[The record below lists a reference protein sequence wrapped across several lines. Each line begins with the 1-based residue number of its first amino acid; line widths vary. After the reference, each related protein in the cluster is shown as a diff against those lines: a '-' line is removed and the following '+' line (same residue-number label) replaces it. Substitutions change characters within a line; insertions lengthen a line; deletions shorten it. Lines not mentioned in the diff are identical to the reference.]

1 MPANRPAH
9 AGASAPLSALQSI
22 RGIFALF
29 IFFHH
34 EGVFP
39 AGGDAG
45 VALFLMLS
53 GFVMTYGY
61 GDRVLARGF
70 SPSSLFRR
78 RVARVWP
85 LHLCCLLLAVTLLPV
100 ALGPGTMAAL
110 GLNLVLLQSW
120 VPLQEFYFSGNSV
133 SWCLSDLMLLYLLFP
148 WLWRRLHAL
157 SAARTLLL
165 AAAIGAV
172 YAAVLVLT
180 PADLRV
186 GAVYINPLMRLPD
199 FLLGMGLCALFLHHE
214 SRLRSVSRTGAT
226 LAEACA
232 WLLLALFIALYPAM
246 PEAVQLACWW
256 WMPCALLILVSA
268 SGSGLIGRLL
278 CRRPLVRAGELS
290 FSFYMVHQI
299 VIRVLHRLLS
309 HYRLDWDLW
318 LQIAVGLCLAIAA
331 TCVIHRL
338 VEEPARRW
346 LLGIKPA

>member
-1 MPANRPAH
+1 MSDSQPSRR
-9 AGASAPLSALQSI
+9 LDALQSI

-70 SPSSLFRR
+70 ATSSLLRR

-148 WLWRRLHAL
+148 WLWRRLHTL
-157 SAARTLLL
+157 SATSSLLL

-172 YAAVLVLT
+172 YAAVLALT
-180 PADLRV
+180 PAGLRV
-186 GAVYINPLMRLPD
+186 GVVYINPLMRLPD
-199 FLLGMGLCALFLHHE
+199 FLLGMGLCAIYLHHE
-214 SRLRSVSRTGAT
+214 NRLRIAGRTGAT

-232 WLLLALFIALYPAM
+232 WLLLVLFILLYPAM

-256 WMPCALLILVSA
+256 WTPCATLILVSA

-278 CRRPLVRAGELS
+278 SWRPLVRAGELS

-299 VIRVLHRLLS
+299 VIRVLRRLLG
-309 HYRLDWDLW
+309 HYQLDWALGTR
-318 LQIAVGLCLAIAA
+318 IAVGLCLALAA
-331 TCVIHRL
+331 TYVIHRL

-346 LLGIKPA
+346 LMQLKAES